1 MLSAVA
7 AETVEKAA
15 EVPRAE
21 GGGGG
26 GRWRGGRASSEW
38 SSPAG
43 LSRAHRRELRMGE
56 GGRRQERGKACNGST
71 ILVRSFAQSFCM
83 PARFHARGTRV
94 LARRGMRLDD
104 GGCCDYSP
112 RGYDSRKSSSLSTKK
127 KSVAF
132 NIFFFLNPFLSA
144 FLLFSSRVVS
154 RARSN
159 VETRE
164 ELKINLIDTFPRGF
178 SREEHAIR
186 R

>member
-83 PARFHARGTRV
+83 RLVSTHVEPEFLRG
-94 LARRGMRLDD
+94 
-104 GGCCDYSP
+104 GG
-112 RGYDSRKSSSLSTKK
+112 
-127 KSVAF
+127 
-132 NIFFFLNPFLSA
+132 
-144 FLLFSSRVVS
+144 
-154 RARSN
+154 
-159 VETRE
+159 
-164 ELKINLIDTFPRGF
+164 
-178 SREEHAIR
+178 
-186 R
+186 

>member
-15 EVPRAE
+15 EVPRAGG

-43 LSRAHRRELRMGE
+43 LSRAHRRELRMGGEEETGE
-56 GGRRQERGKACNGST
+56 GEGLQRST

-94 LARRGMRLDD
+94 LARRGMRFDD
-104 GGCCDYSP
+104 GGVATTLREDMILERVLLY
-112 RGYDSRKSSSLSTKK
+112 RRRKRALRL
-127 KSVAF
+127 
-132 NIFFFLNPFLSA
+132 IFFFF
-144 FLLFSSRVVS
+144 
-154 RARSN
+154 
-159 VETRE
+159 
-164 ELKINLIDTFPRGF
+164 
-178 SREEHAIR
+178 
-186 R
+186 

>member
-15 EVPRAE
+15 EVPRAG

-26 GRWRGGRASSEW
+26 GRWRGGGGRASSEW

-94 LARRGMRLDD
+94 LARRGMRFDD
-104 GGCCDYSP
+104 GGVATTLREDMILERVLLY
-112 RGYDSRKSSSLSTKK
+112 RRRKRALRL
-127 KSVAF
+127 
-132 NIFFFLNPFLSA
+132 IFFFF
-144 FLLFSSRVVS
+144 
-154 RARSN
+154 
-159 VETRE
+159 
-164 ELKINLIDTFPRGF
+164 
-178 SREEHAIR
+178 
-186 R
+186 

>member
-15 EVPRAE
+15 EVPRAGG

-132 NIFFFLNPFLSA
+132 NIFFFFKSIS
-144 FLLFSSRVVS
+144 FSVSSILFSCCF
-154 RARSN
+154 
-159 VETRE
+159 EG
-164 ELKINLIDTFPRGF
+164 KIECRDEGRIEN
-178 SREEHAIR
+178 
-186 R
+186 